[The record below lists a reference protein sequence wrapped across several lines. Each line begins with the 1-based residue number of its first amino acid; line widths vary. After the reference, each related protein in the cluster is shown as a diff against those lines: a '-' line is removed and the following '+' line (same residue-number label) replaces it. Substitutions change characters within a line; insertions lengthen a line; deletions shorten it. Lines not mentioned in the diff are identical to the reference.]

1 MALVAPFWEKPRM
14 KVGLALLAAVG
25 LAACT
30 PYAQYALAPHPQSA
44 IPDPVGLIV
53 AEGIAPAP
61 PTFPGLL
68 TLVGLGVAAGA
79 TAVDAVLVGPVP
91 YRVCGRLTLLT

>member
-1 MALVAPFWEKPRM
+1 MR
-14 KVGLALLAAVG
+14 VGLPILTTLALG
-25 LAACT
+25 ACA
-30 PYAQYALAPHPQSA
+30 PYPQYPVVDPLQVA

-61 PTFPGLL
+61 PAFPGLL

-79 TAVDAVLVGPVP
+79 TVVDTVLVGPAP
-91 YRVCGRLTLLT
+91 H